1 MAVLVTGGTGYIGR
15 ELSHKITQKC
25 RYVVRQASK
34 GQFDDEF
41 VIDTLDG
48 NTNWSG
54 AFNGCESIIHL
65 AGLAHSKFNN
75 ADAFHKVNVEG
86 TTNLAHQA
94 IKSGIKRFV
103 FVSSIGVNGSYTK
116 REPFLSQNLPNPQ
129 SLYARSKYDAEVA
142 LKKISKDTGLE
153 VVIVR
158 PPLVYGHK
166 APGNFGKLIKIINKL
181 PVLPFGLVNNKR
193 DFISINNLVDLLIS
207 CVTHPN
213 AAGHTFLASDFETVS
228 LKEFTN
234 EISNALG
241 KKNYQLP
248 IPVPFMK
255 FLSHLLGKS
264 DLATQLFENLQ
275 IDSSDAKEILGW
287 TPPFTMKQT
296 MSVLSENKNDPCF

>member
-15 ELSHKITQKC
+15 VLSHKITQKC

-41 VIDTLDG
+41 VIDSLDG

-54 AFNGCESIIHL
+54 AFNGCQSIIHL

-75 ADAFHKVNVEG
+75 ADTFYKVNVEG

-116 REPFLSQNLPNPQ
+116 SEPFLSRNLPNPHN
-129 SLYARSKYDAEVA
+129 LYARSKYDAEVA
-142 LKKISKDTGLE
+142 LKKISKGTGLE

-158 PPLVYGHK
+158 PPLVYGLN
-166 APGNFGKLIKIINKL
+166 APGNFGKLIKVINKL
-181 PVLPFGLVNNKR
+181 PALPFGLVDNKR
-193 DFISINNLVDLLIS
+193 DFISVNNLVDLLIN

-213 AAGHTFLASDFETVS
+213 AAGHIFLASDFETVS

-241 KKNYQLP
+241 KKKYQLP

-264 DLATQLFENLQ
+264 DLAIQLFENLQ

-287 TPPFTMKQT
+287 TPPFTMKQA
-296 MSVLSENKNDPCF
+296 MSTLSENKHDPCF